1 MQKDDLLR
9 KVLDRLEELKV
20 PYAVVGSF
28 ASSAY
33 GEGRHTQDVDILV
46 DLRYGDVNSLCDAFQ
61 APEYY
66 VSPEA
71 ARQAI
76 KTGSQFNIVESSTGD
91 KADMIIPK
99 AGTWETDQISARRK
113 MRILPDRD
121 AYVARPEHIILSKML
136 WYKEGGSE
144 KHLRDIAGML
154 KISGNQ
160 IDFEYISQWA
170 KRLDVE
176 DVWQAAQRRIGKSS
190 KPQ

>member
-9 KVLDRLEELKV
+9 KLLDRLEELQI
-20 PYAVVGSF
+20 PYAIVGSF

-46 DLRYGDVNSLCDAFQ
+46 DLRHGDVNGLCDVFQ
-61 APEYY
+61 TPDYY
-66 VSPEA
+66 VSQDA

-76 KTGSQFNIVESSTGD
+76 RTGSQFNIEENSTGD

-99 AGTWETDQISARRK
+99 AGTWEEDQISARRK
-113 MRILPDRD
+113 MRILPDRE
-121 AYVARPEHIILSKML
+121 AYFARPEHIILSKML

-154 KISGNQ
+154 KISGSQ
-160 IDFEYISQWA
+160 IDFDFVAKWA
-170 KRLDVE
+170 KRLEVE
-176 DVWQAAQRRIGKSS
+176 DVWEAVQRRVQK
-190 KPQ
+190 K